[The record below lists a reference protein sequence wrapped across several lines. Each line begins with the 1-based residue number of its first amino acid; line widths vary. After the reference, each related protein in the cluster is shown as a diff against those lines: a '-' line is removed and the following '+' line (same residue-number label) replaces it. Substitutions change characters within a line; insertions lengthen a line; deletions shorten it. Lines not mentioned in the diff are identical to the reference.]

1 MDVTFFAE
9 KEDFELNN
17 FEEVPEGSILGGGCF
32 TKEQIVDLLCLFNCS
47 ASTLSDKLWILPTSF
62 SERLVMIED
71 EQLKNAA
78 VHWSVEY
85 SWKNTNVNSMD
96 LAGHLLEL
104 KYAYLS
110 HLNKRV
116 FVLFE

>member
-9 KEDFELNN
+9 KEDCDLNS

-32 TKEQIVDLLCLFNCS
+32 TKEQIDDLLGCFDCS
-47 ASTLSDKLWILPTSF
+47 ASTLSDNLWLLPTIF
-62 SERLVMIED
+62 SELLVTIDD

-78 VHWSVEY
+78 VHWSDEH
-85 SWKNTNVNSMD
+85 SWVNTNVNSMD

-110 HLNKRV
+110 HSNKRV
-116 FVLFE
+116 FALFE